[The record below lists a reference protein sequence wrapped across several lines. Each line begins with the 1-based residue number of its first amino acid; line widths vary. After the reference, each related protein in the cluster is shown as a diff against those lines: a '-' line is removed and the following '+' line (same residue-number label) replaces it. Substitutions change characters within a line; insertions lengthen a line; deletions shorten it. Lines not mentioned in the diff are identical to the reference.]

1 MTVFTGTMN
10 NQPTPYGKEL
20 RLRWYR
26 LVERDHRM
34 VGDVC
39 QTFGIP
45 KKTYYKWYARDHGY
59 GSNDHRSRKPDAKTK
74 LVPDLVMWIVERKKK
89 TNYGPLKMKLEIGR
103 VFGLTVSTTILFR
116 LYRRK
121 GLIRKPQRKLG
132 WHAPLKEPL
141 VIRKPG
147 EGVQLDVKY
156 VYEGGTRHYQ
166 FSVFD
171 PWTELYYFHVFK
183 TRESRNA
190 AAAIEEAERYF
201 GFPIIS
207 VQTDNGSEFR
217 GDFHAWCEKRGLP
230 HFFIPKSSPWWDGK
244 VERVHR
250 TIDDEY
256 YQNPLRPWHTR
267 EEWLTYYNTER
278 IHLSIGGITPREK
291 ADQYLSTV
299 TP

>member
-1 MTVFTGTMN
+1 MRHT
-10 NQPTPYGKEL
+10 TPYEKSI

-26 LVERDHRM
+26 LVEADRRP
-34 VGDVC
+34 VEDVC
-39 QTFGIP
+39 RIFDIP

-59 GSNDHRSRKPDAKTK
+59 GSGDYRSRKPDAKTK
-74 LVPDLVMWIVERKKK
+74 LTPDLVAWITERKRK
-89 TNYGPLKMKLEIGR
+89 TNYGPLKMKLEIDR
-103 VFGLTVSTTILFR
+103 AFGLAVSTTILFR
-116 LYRRK
+116 LYRKK

-132 WHAPLKEPL
+132 WHAPLTERL
-141 VIRKPG
+141 TITKPG
-147 EGVQLDVKY
+147 EGIQLDVKY
-156 VYEGGTRHYQ
+156 VYENGARYYQ

-171 PWTELYYFHVFK
+171 PWTELYYFRVFP

-201 GFPIIS
+201 GFPIHS

-217 GDFHAWCEKRGLP
+217 GDFHAWCEGRGLP
-230 HFFIPKSSPWWDGK
+230 HFFIPKSSPYWNGK

-256 YQNPLRPWHTR
+256 YQNPYRVWCSR
-267 EEWLTYYNTER
+267 EEWLAYYNTER
-278 IHLSIGGITPREK
+278 IHLALNGITPREK
-291 ADQYLSTV
+291 ADQYIFTV